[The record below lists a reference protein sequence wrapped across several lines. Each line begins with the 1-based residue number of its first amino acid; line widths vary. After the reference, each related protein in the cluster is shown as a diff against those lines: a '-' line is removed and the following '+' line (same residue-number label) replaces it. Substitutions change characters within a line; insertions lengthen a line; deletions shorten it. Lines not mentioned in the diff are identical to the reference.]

1 MICEICVSLNAV
13 CIVQRNVFSEYSGM
27 YASMYLILP
36 PQNLLSD
43 GFKLMVNKD
52 YPCVIICQGPS
63 VLNVNYQSGFKKN
76 ST

>member
-1 MICEICVSLNAV
+1 MIREIRVSLNTV
-13 CIVQRNVFSEYSGM
+13 CIVQRNVFSEYCGM
-27 YASMYLILP
+27 YVSMYLILL

-63 VLNVNYQSGFKKN
+63 VFNVNYQSGFK
-76 ST
+76 

>member
-13 CIVQRNVFSEYSGM
+13 RIVQRNVFSEYCGM
-27 YASMYLILP
+27 YVSMYLILL

-52 YPCVIICQGPS
+52 HPCVIICPGPR
-63 VLNVNYQSGFKKN
+63 VLNVNFQSGFK
-76 ST
+76 

>member
-13 CIVQRNVFSEYSGM
+13 RIVQRNVFSEYCGM
-27 YASMYLILP
+27 YVSMYLILL

-52 YPCVIICQGPS
+52 YPCVIICQGPR
-63 VLNVNYQSGFKKN
+63 VLNVNFQSGFK
-76 ST
+76 

>member
-1 MICEICVSLNAV
+1 MICEICVS
-13 CIVQRNVFSEYSGM
+13 IVQRNVFSEYSGM

-52 YPCVIICQGPS
+52 YPCVIICQGPN